1 MDKVNELRAEITK
14 NRADAM
20 IINNQANRF
29 YIANYTGDTGFVII
43 SEQEQ
48 FIYTDGRFFEQIKV
62 ESPTFTIVDS
72 KKTALSE
79 FLKSK
84 EIQRVIIEAEDF
96 TAGDAKQL
104 LDANV
109 ELIYTDNLIQ
119 KLRMYKTDE
128 EIECIS
134 RAAQITDKVYDEI
147 LNYIKPGVKELDI
160 ATEIEYLGK
169 KMGAEAPAFETIVA
183 SGVRSSFPHGTASH
197 KLIGNHELIVLD
209 FGFVVDQYYS
219 DVTRTVAV
227 GEISDELRQV
237 YEVTKNA
244 EEAAIKSLELEM
256 KFKDVDKAA
265 RDHITE
271 HGYGQ
276 YFNHS
281 TGHGLGLEVHEYPTV
296 NTISTEILKPNMV
309 FTIEPGIYLPEKGGV
324 RIEDDV
330 YLNEQGEVVLLT
342 NKKNEFINL

>member
-14 NRADAM
+14 NQADAM

-62 ESPTFTIVDS
+62 ESPTFTIIDS
-72 KKTALSE
+72 KKTPLSE
-79 FLKSK
+79 FLKTK
-84 EIQRVIIEAEDF
+84 GIQRVIIEAEDF
-96 TAGDAKQL
+96 TAGDAKEL
-104 LDANV
+104 LDGDI

-330 YLNEQGEVVLLT
+330 YLNGKGEVVLLT